1 MLLENIY
8 SFQFLPDIFNFF
20 FLFLFV
26 FYFSIKYQIG
36 KKYFIIFSIFL
47 LSPFFF
53 YWLWEWT
60 FLPDQSKYSQLIY
73 DFRHFQNNEIISSIL
88 RERVVFSSLL
98 LALFPIPFVTT
109 IVSIS
114 LINKGILLMTIFYF
128 LKQNKYYFLIYLL
141 LFLPSMIVIS
151 SLALRDMLVLVIA
164 IFFFYFFL
172 EKKNYLRSVFFGI
185 LFLLVKPHLATI
197 FVTTAVGYY
206 IFFEKFNSSKTNKFL
221 FILSF
226 LIPLLI
232 LIYFTQEKLISIK
245 HGFLAEEYGY
255 QLLKKDDFEMSISL
269 IVSSFINFLFSP
281 ISTNVINFIN
291 ILIFLENI
299 FITIVTIVILKFIY
313 QENKNKAIFWILVWI
328 STFLIF
334 GFMLNNAGT
343 IWRYKFLIQFSLL
356 CAIYFCYKRQKSFF
370 KLIITNEKKNLT
382 YHYKHR

>member
-1 MLLENIY
+1 M
-8 SFQFLPDIFNFF
+8 PDIFNFF

-36 KKYFIIFSIFL
+36 KKYIIIFFIFL
-47 LSPFFF
+47 LLPFFF
-53 YWLWEWT
+53 YWLWNWT
-60 FLPDQSKYSQLIY
+60 YLPDQSKYSDLVY
-73 DFRHFQNNEIISSIL
+73 NFRNFQYNDTISSIL
-88 RERVVFSSLL
+88 GNRVVFSSLL

-114 LINKGILLMTIFYF
+114 LINKGILLVTIFYF
-128 LKQNKYYFLIYLL
+128 VKQNKYYFLIYLL
-141 LFLPSMIVIS
+141 IFLPSMIVIS
-151 SLALRDMLVLVIA
+151 SIALRDMLVLVIA

-172 EKKNYLRSVFFGI
+172 DKKNYLKSVFFGI

-197 FVTTAVGYY
+197 FVTTAISYY

-221 FILSF
+221 FILCF

-232 LIYFTQEKLISIK
+232 LIYFTQEILISIK
-245 HGFLAEEYGY
+245 HGFFAEEFGF
-255 QLLKKDDFEMSISL
+255 QLLEKNDFEMSISL

-281 ISTNVINFIN
+281 ISTNVLNFMN

-334 GFMLNNAGT
+334 GFILENAGT
-343 IWRYKFLIQFSLL
+343 IWRYKFLIQFILL
-356 CAIYFCYKRQKSFF
+356 CAIYFCYKSQKKFF
-370 KLIITNEKKNLT
+370 
-382 YHYKHR
+382 